1 MFQSI
6 HASHSANSAAA
17 EPAKREGGSY
27 ERNVGR
33 HDYTSLPPTYNRQAV
48 NDKEETHA
56 SKESFSLKYI
66 MKGSVLFHSL
76 SDGFPHDG
84 HKGM

>member
-6 HASHSANSAAA
+6 HASHSAKSAAA

-27 ERNVGR
+27 ERNVGG
-33 HDYTSLPPTYNRQAV
+33 HDYTGLPPRYNRQAV
-48 NDKEETHA
+48 TDGEETHA

-66 MKGSVLFHSL
+66 MKGSILFDSL
-76 SDGFPHDG
+76 SDGYPHDS